1 MTDVASIDRNTWE
14 ALTKYLDQVQE
25 TAEEIIKRFQLDA
38 ATTKLRTAYYRKVF
52 VLHNIQGFDII
63 IFLDGSAVIYHPSRV
78 DCYVMQMKRLLRLY
92 VEQGNNMSYTIKSV
106 ETALACAETLEEFFR
121 LLELQ

>member
-14 ALTKYLDQVQE
+14 VLTKYLDQVQE

-38 ATTKLRTAYYRKVF
+38 AATKLRTAYFRKAF
-52 VLHNIQGFDII
+52 MLHNTQGWDII
-63 IFLDGSAVIYHPSRV
+63 IFLDGSAVIYHPSKV

-121 LLELQ
+121 ILELQ